1 MLSEDTLT
9 TRCIGEGRQGCFTIS
24 LDETTRAELHATE
37 VAHDEDDD
45 LRQPQRDED
54 TMNGLTSRPRGL
66 AIVIRT
72 IGITCRTQTISPA
85 HMASIV
91 VAGTH
96 FAHTLQRLL
105 LGRHGI
111 GVGEELTSL
120 L

>member
-1 MLSEDTLT
+1 
-9 TRCIGEGRQGCFTIS
+9 
-24 LDETTRAELHATE
+24 
-37 VAHDEDDD
+37 
-45 LRQPQRDED
+45 
-54 TMNGLTSRPRGL
+54 MNGLTCRPRGL

-72 IGITCRTQTISPA
+72 IGLTRRAQTISLA
-85 HMASIV
+85 HVAGIV
-91 VAGTH
+91 VASTY